1 MSKKSFSTKHLHLL
15 PLLSVLPLLAVLLV
29 VTQLNLYLDPLI
41 IATVA
46 ITYIAVNI
54 IYRMLHGTL
63 KIGYV
68 VEYSLLALIAYF
80 VLSQYS

>member
-1 MSKKSFSTKHLHLL
+1 MNKQTPATKHLHLL
-15 PLLSVLPLLAVLLV
+15 PLLSVIPLLAALLV
-29 VTQLNLYLDPLI
+29 ATRLNLYLDPLI
-41 IATVA
+41 IAAVA
-46 ITYIAVNI
+46 IAYLAVNL

-80 VLSQYS
+80 VLSQYA